1 MGTHLLS
8 RHVILISSYHLL
20 QLPKAWALLVFA
32 TLWLGQPES
41 PHAGSALCLTFLC
54 FSRVSYPLVTQAP
67 FTQISASS
75 PQGPC
80 HMERVRKMRNMET
93 RWKWVCR
100 SASPFLGSEL
110 LSCLRTIWGP
120 AACPTLRKTRK
131 CGGSGFEA
139 MGMPWVS
146 STEQLRAT

>member
-20 QLPKAWALLVFA
+20 QLPMQHCGLASLNLLK
-32 TLWLGQPES
+32 
-41 PHAGSALCLTFLC
+41 AGSALCLTFLC